1 MPTSFHE
8 YEDGDLITSADLNAT
23 RGAIN
28 ALELRDAWIATNDSG
43 ATIQAGQAVRLHSDG
58 TLRLAQANSLSNGA
72 IAIALVQIADEESGE
87 VAGSG
92 VLTLVDWTDVI
103 GGTELTPA
111 ARYYL
116 TPSALGMLQP
126 SAPTA
131 NPDILQFCGVA
142 LSITTLLIDIESPIG
157 L

>member
-8 YEDGDLITSADLNAT
+8 YEDGDLITSADLNAA

-43 ATIQAGQAVRLHSDG
+43 ATIQAGQPVRVHSDG
-58 TLRLAQANSLSNGA
+58 TLRLAQANSITNAAVGLSMEQIANTSWGA
-72 IAIALVQIADEESGE
+72 ISGD
-87 VAGSG
+87 GI
-92 VLTLVDWTDVI
+92 LTLPNWTNVI
-103 GGTELTPA
+103 GSTNLTPGM
-111 ARYYL
+111 RYYL
-116 TPSALGMLQP
+116 TPSALGMLQS

-131 NPDILQFCGVA
+131 SPDVLQFCGVA
-142 LSITTLLIDIESPIG
+142 LSTTTLKIEIESPVG